1 MPDEL
6 MSLIAGRRGHFQ
18 LESGYH
24 AEMWFELGRL
34 FDQPARLQPFV
45 AELATRL
52 AARGIDAICGPAI
65 GGAKLA
71 ALIAQQLQVESYF
84 TERTASTAEA
94 GLFPVR
100 YDLPVEQRRRIR
112 GKRVAVVDDAIS
124 AGSAVRG
131 TFAQLLSHGARPV
144 AVGALIVFGNTIDS
158 YLTEHAL
165 SVDALTRMDF
175 ALWRP
180 AECPRCHAG
189 EAFERITDQD

>member
-1 MPDEL
+1 MHDEL

-24 AEMWFELGRL
+24 AETWFELGRL

-52 AARGIDAICGPAI
+52 AARDIDAVCGPAT

-71 ALIAQQLQVESYF
+71 ALIAEHLQLESYF
-84 TERTASTAEA
+84 TERTASTVEA
-94 GLFPVR
+94 GMFPVR
-100 YDLPVEQRRRIR
+100 YELPVEQRTRIR

-131 TFAQLLSHGARPV
+131 TYTELVSHGAKPI
-144 AVGALIVFGNTIDS
+144 AFGALIVFGHAIDG
-158 YLTEHAL
+158 YIADHAL
-165 SVDALTRMDF
+165 CLDALTRTDF

-180 AECPRCHAG
+180 GECPRCAAG
-189 EAFERITDQD
+189 EPVERMTD